1 MSHPGHE
8 SPEAGRAR
16 RLRNWMLGG
25 VLFAVVILL
34 FLITIVRLGGHAFQ

>member
-8 SPEAGRAR
+8 SPEAGHAR
-16 RLRNWMLGG
+16 RVRNWVVGAAC
-25 VLFAVVILL
+25 FAVVILL